1 MECFVIIVDDFHPLT
16 IITKCSILDVPAELD
31 LPVKTCYKTADRKS
45 ISPHIHVMTSLFMG
59 KQKLNTM
66 RGSFDGILHVYT
78 HTHIRAQS
86 HTHPHTHS
94 KRTNCFMNLA
104 GIRLQ

>member
-16 IITKCSILDVPAELD
+16 IITKRSILDVAAEVD
-31 LPVKTCYKTADRKS
+31 PPVKTCYKTADRNS
-45 ISPHIHVMTSLFMG
+45 ISPHIQVMTSLFMG

-78 HTHIRAQS
+78 HTYVHNHTLN
-86 HTHPHTHS
+86 HTHTQS
-94 KRTNCFMNLA
+94 EQTVS
-104 GIRLQ
+104 